1 MGCHQICPKGSSSQ
15 VEQKTTM
22 GGGVFVNNTA
32 FRGTWEQQFKKKKK
46 VITRKIIKEKDG
58 TGRGGQRGGMWR
70 LRPPEGRKH
79 PEEPGS
85 TSRRGGETAGKSEGR
100 LSRFPPSRW
109 QPQARRRHTALD
121 RPRAGT
127 PRPGSRRLRSAPA
140 CRAPLPIFGA
150 HTLQGTERP
159 GLARRA
165 GGPPLGKRR
174 RAAHHRS
181 PPGAHSGPRAAALT
195 SGRPAPPRRGAYLLL
210 IGQLLLQIRHLPS
223 GDKLWRWWR
232 RPPDFPLSV
241 RSSAPRAPAKGG
253 ARRPGRRA
261 RAPRLRPSGFRPPR
275 TRPGAPPPQPRPPRT
290 RPGAPPPA
298 LERRPEPGCAPAR
311 RLQSRIAMVSSI
323 HLWCLFYP
331 INDDH
336 MDPVGDEYTLSPWLC
351 SHQILNVASGI
362 VKSCTSETF
371 LNIRKKTQTC

>member
-1 MGCHQICPKGSSSQ
+1 M
-15 VEQKTTM
+15 
-22 GGGVFVNNTA
+22 NNTA
-32 FRGTWEQQFKKKKK
+32 FRGTWEQQLKKKKGNNEK
-46 VITRKIIKEKDG
+46 IKEKDG

-85 TSRRGGETAGKSEGR
+85 TSHRGGETAGKSEGR
-100 LSRFPPSRW
+100 LSRFPLPPARLPVTAPG
-109 QPQARRRHTALD
+109 QAAPHRPRPTPRRDPQARLPPPPP
-121 RPRAGT
+121 RPR
-127 PRPGSRRLRSAPA
+127 PPGSASYFRSTHPT
-140 CRAPLPIFGA
+140 RSGA
-150 HTLQGTERP
+150 AGPRS
-159 GLARRA
+159 A

-181 PPGAHSGPRAAALT
+181 PPGAHSGPRAAALA

-232 RPPDFPLSV
+232 RRPPDFPLSV

-261 RAPRLRPSGFRPPR
+261 RAPRLRLSGFRPLR

-311 RLQSRIAMVSSI
+311 RL
-323 HLWCLFYP
+323 
-331 INDDH
+331 
-336 MDPVGDEYTLSPWLC
+336 
-351 SHQILNVASGI
+351 
-362 VKSCTSETF
+362 
-371 LNIRKKTQTC
+371 